1 MLKQLKYDL
10 KVLVKR
16 GRLLTM
22 ILFITLIASY
32 LSFSLYYHKNIA
44 DIGNYSNSYFLIFGK
59 TTPIPTL
66 FMYSLPLFIAIPHSD
81 IDFVE
86 TSLKSQLF
94 MKVKKNVYY
103 ISKVITSFLV
113 GFSMVAVFLLLIYA
127 FMFVMLKSNTTYFPF
142 LSWNYPNNPESSWIF
157 LYKFYFNFPILYN
170 LFYILL
176 ISIYSGFLS
185 VIAYCF
191 SLLIKSRPFVYL
203 SSFFVSIVCILI
215 PMLFRNGIAVW
226 APQNVYSPFPM
237 TSSNPGIFSI
247 PMGMIFWFIIFT
259 LFIVS
264 VVTYKIRVEE

>member
-1 MLKQLKYDL
+1 
-10 KVLVKR
+10 
-16 GRLLTM
+16 
-22 ILFITLIASY
+22 
-32 LSFSLYYHKNIA
+32 
-44 DIGNYSNSYFLIFGK
+44 
-59 TTPIPTL
+59 
-66 FMYSLPLFIAIPHSD
+66 MYSLPLFIAIPHSD

-86 TSLKSQLF
+86 MSLKSQLF

-237 TSSNPGIFSI
+237 TASNPGIFSI